1 MSLPMV
7 LYRLYRPSLRHQ
19 PLVAQ
24 VGDAGRPQALAD
36 DFSVLGGRRRGQP
49 AASSGSEG
57 VANISFKL

>member
-1 MSLPMV
+1 LATLVV
-7 LYRLYRPSLRHQ
+7 LKRSPIGSNQ
-19 PLVAQ
+19 
-24 VGDAGRPQALAD
+24 D